1 MQTFDLT
8 TLVAVLGSTFTI
20 LATMI
25 SLFLWLRSE
34 ANNDR
39 REFHHVQRED
49 RKDLLQIT
57 RSIEMTMQ
65 AIQNEMKDF
74 HNRLCLI
81 EERKKE

>member
-1 MQTFDLT
+1 MQTCDLT
-8 TLVAVLGSTFTI
+8 TLIAVLGSTSTI
-20 LATMI
+20 LAVII

-39 REFHHVQRED
+39 RDIHHVQRED
-49 RKDLLQIT
+49 RKDLLQIARNLET
-57 RSIEMTMQ
+57 TMM

-81 EERKKE
+81 EEKRKG